1 MGVRVTARAELPVSP
16 LIVIP
21 ANDVDASGLSIDVEL
36 PVAWLEAQLADA
48 EARAELP
55 GRLTARLSRSGKAD
69 IVVRGGLAC
78 ELSMPCARCLA
89 PTQQPVKADLTLLL
103 RPRAGGAHHT
113 GGAHGRDGSSRG
125 DASKASASK
134 VGAGKPPTV
143 EREPKKASRV
153 KASSEYEFSSEEADT
168 DEYDGE
174 DVVLDGF
181 VREAI
186 LLELPSFPL
195 CSEAC
200 PGMASGPSASEA
212 IGRRAPGSSPGAA
225 ASIASKAAEPS
236 RPNPFEV
243 LKRLFPVAGGHAEGE
258 AEGTE
263 TARRPS
269 PAEVRKASRAR
280 SRTKPMIRSSLA
292 SRAKK

>member
-1 MGVRVTARAELPVSP
+1 VAP

-21 ANDVDASGLSIDVEL
+21 ANDVDASGLSIEVEL
-36 PVAWLEAQLADA
+36 PVAWLESQLADA
-48 EARAELP
+48 EARAETP
-55 GRLTARLSRSGKAD
+55 GRVTARLSRSGKAD
-69 IVVRGGLAC
+69 IVVRGALAC

-89 PTQQPVKADLTLLL
+89 PTRQPVKAELTLLL
-103 RPRAGGAHHT
+103 RPRANAVHHI
-113 GGAHGRDGSSRG
+113 GGAHGRDAS
-125 DASKASASK
+125 SKAGAAKTSSPRAASSKSA
-134 VGAGKPPTV
+134 TV
-143 EREPKKASRV
+143 DREPKKASRV
-153 KASSEYEFSSEEADT
+153 KASSEYEFSSEEADS

-212 IGRRAPGSSPGAA
+212 SSRRAPGSAPGASP
-225 ASIASKAAEPS
+225 SIASKAAETS

-243 LKRLFPVAGGHAEGE
+243 LKRLFPDAGGHAEGE
-258 AEGTE
+258 AEGGE

>member
-1 MGVRVTARAELPVSP
+1 VAP

-21 ANDVDASGLSIDVEL
+21 ANDVDASGVSIDVEL
-36 PVAWLEAQLADA
+36 PVAWLDAQLGDA
-48 EARAELP
+48 EARAQLP
-55 GRLTARLSRSGKAD
+55 GRVSARLSRSGKAD
-69 IVVRGGLAC
+69 IVVRGALSC

-89 PTQQPVKADLTLLL
+89 PTKQLVKSDLTLLL
-103 RPRAGGAHHT
+103 HPRANVAHHT

-125 DASKASASK
+125 DASKVSASK
-134 VGAGKPPTV
+134 ASSGKSGAGKASAEKSGAA

-153 KASSEYEFSSEEADT
+153 KASSEYEFSSEEADS

-174 DVVLDGF
+174 EVVLDGF

-200 PGMASGPSASEA
+200 PGMASSPSASEA

-225 ASIASKAAEPS
+225 ASIASKVAEPS

-243 LKRLFPVAGGHAEGE
+243 LKRLFPDAGGHAEGE
-258 AEGTE
+258 AEGSE

>member
-1 MGVRVTARAELPVSP
+1 MAP

-21 ANDVDASGLSIDVEL
+21 ANDVDASGLSIEVEL
-36 PVAWLEAQLADA
+36 PVAWLESQLADA
-48 EARAELP
+48 EARAETP
-55 GRLTARLSRSGKAD
+55 GRVTARLSRSGKAD
-69 IVVRGGLAC
+69 IVVRGALAC

-89 PTQQPVKADLTLLL
+89 PTRQPVKAELTLLL
-103 RPRAGGAHHT
+103 RPRANATHHI
-113 GGAHGRDGSSRG
+113 GGAHGRDAS
-125 DASKASASK
+125 SKAGAAKTGAATTGAAKTGAPRAASSKSA
-134 VGAGKPPTV
+134 TV
-143 EREPKKASRV
+143 DREPKKASRV
-153 KASSEYEFSSEEADT
+153 KASSEYEFSSEEADS

-200 PGMASGPSASEA
+200 PGMASSPSASEA
-212 IGRRAPGSSPGAA
+212 ASRRAPGSAPGASP
-225 ASIASKAAEPS
+225 SIALKAAEPS

-243 LKRLFPVAGGHAEGE
+243 LKRLFPDAGGHAEGE
-258 AEGTE
+258 AEGGE